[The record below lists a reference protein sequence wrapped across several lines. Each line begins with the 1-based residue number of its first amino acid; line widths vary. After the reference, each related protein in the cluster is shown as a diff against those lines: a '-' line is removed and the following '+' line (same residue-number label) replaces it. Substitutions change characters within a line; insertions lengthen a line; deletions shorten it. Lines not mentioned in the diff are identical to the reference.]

1 MLFRSPKPNVT
12 FKLTFIAGSSA
23 SMAGGYNDKITAAIA
38 AGTPPDVLHM
48 NRPPEFGESGLLA
61 EMSGYAKRDKTF
73 NTGDF
78 FDAPWARCTFFDRVW
93 GVPVICDDRGIW
105 INKANYL
112 EAGLDPSKPP
122 RTWADMEQAAQRLTK
137 QTNGVLERVGFVPV
151 DIGNSDLYSWIYA
164 NGGGIVDVTPDKAEI
179 QFNKPPAVEAAEW
192 LVKMFDRVGGYDTW
206 AAFKKNLMSGFFWM

>member
-1 MLFRSPKPNVT
+1 MKTSAAPVALDLWHTHGPGIVFDTFKSVLDDYHPLKPNVT

-78 FDAPWARCTFFDRVW
+78 FAAPWARCTFFDRVW

-105 INKANYL
+105 INQL
-112 EAGLDPSKPP
+112 
-122 RTWADMEQAAQRLTK
+122 
-137 QTNGVLERVGFVPV
+137 
-151 DIGNSDLYSWIYA
+151 
-164 NGGGIVDVTPDKAEI
+164 
-179 QFNKPPAVEAAEW
+179 
-192 LVKMFDRVGGYDTW
+192 
-206 AAFKKNLMSGFFWM
+206 